1 MRRNRNKRISIYQ
14 ELGLLLVFAAAISAL
29 LFVGLHRAVTEGI
42 NRFAWSEEYLARED
56 VRRLASL
63 QQFIRQNG
71 LRLEDAEQVTSW
83 VRRQAV
89 VSIQIYRDGELYY
102 DSDYDEY
109 DREDFG
115 EEIGP
120 PPWSDLR
127 RVTFADGDAQVLLYG
142 FYVFQIYHYA
152 LIVELLL
159 VFSLFLTIVMRGIRR
174 EIRYIRSLSQEI
186 KILEG
191 GGLEYPITVKG
202 RDELTELAQGL
213 DAMRLSFLEQNRQ
226 EKQLAQANQRLIT
239 EMSHDLR
246 TPLTSIML
254 YTEILLGRKFKGEG
268 QMMEYVEKI
277 DKKARRLKHLTDHLF
292 EYALV
297 TGAEP
302 VELEGPASLRAVT
315 FDLLSETAAQLEQ
328 AGFRLDLDLRWEERQ
343 ICFNREYVSR
353 IFDNLTS
360 NVVKYGRRD
369 EPVRIC
375 TVCREGLAG
384 FSVENRK
391 APLEHPPESTK
402 IGLRNIRGM
411 MEKMNG
417 CCQVEQDED
426 LFRLTLLFSEAE
438 RERP

>member
-1 MRRNRNKRISIYQ
+1 M
-14 ELGLLLVFAAAISAL
+14 LLVFAAAVSAL
-29 LFVGLHRAVTEGI
+29 LFLGLHRAVTEGI
-42 NRFAWSEEYLARED
+42 NRFAWNEEYLARED
-56 VRRLASL
+56 AQRLASL
-63 QQFIRQNG
+63 QQFIQQNG
-71 LRLEDAEQVTSW
+71 LSLEDVEEVTNW

-89 VSIQIYRDGELYY
+89 VSIQIYRSGGLYY

-109 DREDFG
+109 GREDFG
-115 EEIGP
+115 GEIGP
-120 PPWSDLR
+120 APWSDLR
-127 RVTFADGDAQVLLYG
+127 DVTFADGDAQVLLYG

-152 LIVELLL
+152 LIMELLL
-159 VFSLFLTIVMRGIRR
+159 VFAFFLTIVMLGIRR

-191 GGLEYPITVKG
+191 GGLEYPITIRG

-213 DAMRLSFLEQNRQ
+213 EEMRLSFLAQNRQ
-226 EKQLAQANQRLIT
+226 EKQLAQASQRMVT

-254 YTEILLGRKFKGEG
+254 YTEILLGRKFKDEG

-297 TGAEP
+297 TGTDRA
-302 VELEGPASLRAVT
+302 ELEGPAPLRTVV

-328 AGFRLDLDLRWEERQ
+328 AGFQLDLDLHWEERQ
-343 ICFNREYVSR
+343 ICFNREYISR
-353 IFDNLTS
+353 IFDNFTS
-360 NVVKYGRRD
+360 NVVKYGHW
-369 EPVRIC
+369 EKPVRIC
-375 TVCREGLAG
+375 SVYQEGMAG
-384 FSVENRK
+384 FSVENHK
-391 APLEHPPESTK
+391 APLEYPPESTK

-417 CCQVEQDED
+417 CCQVEQDEEV
-426 LFRLTLLFSEAE
+426 FRLTLLFAE
-438 RERP
+438 GER